1 MNRDSMK
8 TGTKETVTLLSTDFV
23 VAMSAPSTFGP
34 YLLYRRLAVGG
45 MAEIFLAKLAGGD
58 GRWLALKVMLPHNA
72 GNAEHESMFSDE
84 ARLLVSIDHPN
95 IVSAFDFVRVD
106 NRIAVAL
113 EFVPGNDLSIVMRRM
128 RESQTEVP
136 IALALEIAMGVA
148 AGLHHA
154 HTLIAE
160 DGEPLYLVHR
170 DVSPENILL
179 GIDGSVKVA
188 DFGVAKARGMQQVE
202 TKTGI
207 IKGKLRYMAPE
218 YATGNMQDVRSD
230 IFSLALCLFE
240 LLTGA
245 PAYDDNTLGP
255 ELVESIKY
263 ARIPALRSLRPEC
276 PPLLERLLLKSLA
289 VSPMD
294 RFTTAESMRRALEKV
309 RSQIAPSPV
318 TLSEF
323 LIGLNLAP
331 VLPTD
336 ELPGSTPEAIASS
349 AAELEPTGQMNVAE
363 SLPPL
368 QTAKPE
374 LVSLTGYR
382 QIIDRAAATENRR
395 AAVIGHQHPSRTS
408 NLVELQV
415 EFESLDDEL
424 DDDGPDDQGSAT
436 DSYDELASADTSRI
450 DASALPANI
459 GGPSEAPKPA
469 APIALFED
477 AYDEPEPQKL
487 SARYAIAPTSERV
500 ALEPTDA
507 FAVLPPTDSLQALGM
522 TPPEVQAP
530 NPTVAAA
537 VIGHTPPP
545 ARSGLQPMMTPTAEP
560 SQNFS
565 APPSSG
571 PKLAPTPESDDFVRT
586 PPPKY
591 SVIFVKLAAFGI
603 FVIVAMFL
611 FFWVT
616 F

>member
-1 MNRDSMK
+1 
-8 TGTKETVTLLSTDFV
+8 
-23 VAMSAPSTFGP
+23 MSAPSTFGP

-45 MAEIFLAKLAGGD
+45 MAEIFLAKATNGD

-72 GNAEHESMFSDE
+72 GNAEHETMFSDE
-84 ARLLVSIDHPN
+84 ARLLLSIQHPN
-95 IVSAFDFVRVD
+95 IVSAFDFVRVND
-106 NRIAVAL
+106 RIAVAL
-113 EFVPGNDLSIVMRRM
+113 EFVPGNDLSILLRKM
-128 RESQTEVP
+128 RETQTEVP
-136 IALALEIAMGVA
+136 IALALEIGMGVA

-154 HTLIAE
+154 HTLIAD

-179 GIDGSVKVA
+179 GVDGSIKVA
-188 DFGVAKARGMQQVE
+188 DFGVAKARGMKQVE

-263 ARIPALRSLRPEC
+263 ARIPKLRTLRPEC

-309 RSQIAPSPV
+309 RLLVPPSPV
-318 TLSEF
+318 SLSEF
-323 LIGLNLAP
+323 LISMGLEPVMPAEEVSDDAP
-331 VLPTD
+331 SPI
-336 ELPGSTPEAIASS
+336 PS
-349 AAELEPTGQMNVAE
+349 APSELEPTGQMSV
-363 SLPPL
+363 SSHPPL
-368 QTAKPE
+368 QNAQPE

-382 QIIDRAAATENRR
+382 QSIARDTAGESKT
-395 AAVIGHQHPSRTS
+395 AAVVGHQHPSRTS
-408 NLVELQV
+408 GLAQIEV
-415 EFESLDDEL
+415 EFEPI
-424 DDDGPDDQGSAT
+424 DDDASAG
-436 DSYDELASADTSRI
+436 DSYDEIESAETSRL
-450 DASALPANI
+450 DSSFVP
-459 GGPSEAPKPA
+459 PPA
-469 APIALFED
+469 AEPAQPASPSPIALFED
-477 AYDEPEPQKL
+477 AFDEPPP
-487 SARYAIAPTSERV
+487 SVVARYAIAPTSESV

-507 FAVLPPTDSLQALGM
+507 FAVLPPTDALPVLPN
-522 TPPEVQAP
+522 TAQEAP
-530 NPTVAAA
+530 RQQSPVHSPAATVASP
-537 VIGHTPPP
+537 VIGVEAP
-545 ARSGLQPMMTPTAEP
+545 SQGLHQPMMTAHTSVIPSAPMQQP

-571 PKLAPTPESDDFVRT
+571 PKMVLRPESDEVER
-586 PPPKY
+586 PAPPKY
-591 SVIFVKLAAFGI
+591 SPIFVKLAAIGI
-603 FVIVAMFL
+603 FVILAMMFV
-611 FFWVT
+611 FWIT

>member
-1 MNRDSMK
+1 
-8 TGTKETVTLLSTDFV
+8 
-23 VAMSAPSTFGP
+23 MSAPSTFGP

-45 MAEIFLAKLAGGD
+45 MAEIFLAKAANGD

-72 GNAEHESMFSDE
+72 GNPEHETMFSDE
-84 ARLLVSIDHPN
+84 ARLLLSIQHPN

-106 NRIAVAL
+106 DRIAVAL
-113 EFVPGNDLSIVMRRM
+113 EFVPGNDLSILMRKM
-128 RESQTEVP
+128 RETQTEVP
-136 IALALEIAMGVA
+136 IALALEIGMGIA

-154 HTLIAE
+154 HTLIAD

-179 GIDGSVKVA
+179 GVDGSIKVA
-188 DFGVAKARGMQQVE
+188 DFGVAKARGMKQIE

-263 ARIPALRSLRPEC
+263 ARIPKLRTLRPEC
-276 PPLLERLLLKSLA
+276 PPLLERLLLKALA

-294 RFTTAESMRRALEKV
+294 RFTTAESMRRALDKV
-309 RSQIAPSPV
+309 RLLVPPSPV
-318 TLSEF
+318 SLPEF
-323 LIGLNLAP
+323 LISLGLEPVMPTEEGSSDKAP
-331 VLPTD
+331 A
-336 ELPGSTPEAIASS
+336 AITTAP
-349 AAELEPTGQMNVAE
+349 AELEPTGQMSVT
-363 SLPPL
+363 SQPPL
-368 QTAKPE
+368 RSAQPE

-382 QIIDRAAATENRR
+382 QSIVRDTVGESKT
-395 AAVIGHQHPSRTS
+395 AAVVGHQHPSRTS
-408 NLVELQV
+408 GVAEIEV
-415 EFESLDDEL
+415 EFEPLEDEA
-424 DDDGPDDQGSAT
+424 SAS
-436 DSYDELASADTSRI
+436 DSYDEIESAETSRL
-450 DASALPANI
+450 DSSLVPPRAEEPAQ
-459 GGPSEAPKPA
+459 PAQPAAAP

-477 AYDEPEPQKL
+477 AFDEPPPNAT
-487 SARYAIAPTSERV
+487 SRYAIARTSESV

-507 FAVLPPTDSLQALGM
+507 FAVLPPTDALPVLPSAPEAPRQQSPVH
-522 TPPEVQAP
+522 TPAA
-530 NPTVAAA
+530 TVASP
-537 VIGHTPPP
+537 VIGVE
-545 ARSGLQPMMTPTAEP
+545 AVSQGLHQPMMTAHTPVISSTPVPQP

-571 PKLAPTPESDDFVRT
+571 PKSAPRPESDEVDR
-586 PPPKY
+586 PAPPKY
-591 SVIFVKLAAFGI
+591 SPIFVKLAAIGI
-603 FVIVAMFL
+603 FVILAMMFV
-611 FFWVT
+611 FWIT

>member
-1 MNRDSMK
+1 
-8 TGTKETVTLLSTDFV
+8 
-23 VAMSAPSTFGP
+23 MSAPSTFGP

-45 MAEIFLAKLAGGD
+45 MAEIFLAKAASGD

-84 ARLLVSIDHPN
+84 ARLLLSIKHPN

-106 NRIAVAL
+106 DRIAVAL
-113 EFVPGNDLSIVMRRM
+113 EFVPGNDLSILLRKM
-128 RESQTEVP
+128 RETQTEVP
-136 IALALEIAMGVA
+136 IALALEIGMGVA

-154 HTLIAE
+154 HTLIAD

-179 GIDGSVKVA
+179 GVDGSIKVA
-188 DFGVAKARGMQQVE
+188 DFGVAKARGMKQVE

-263 ARIPALRSLRPEC
+263 ARIPKLRTLRPEC
-276 PPLLERLLLKSLA
+276 PPLLERLLLKALA

-294 RFTTAESMRRALEKV
+294 RFTTAESMRRAFDKV
-309 RSQIAPSPV
+309 LQQVPPSPV
-318 TLSEF
+318 SLAEF
-323 LIGLNLAP
+323 LISLGLEPVMPAEEDAANDAP
-331 VLPTD
+331 A
-336 ELPGSTPEAIASS
+336 AIVPAT
-349 AAELEPTGQMNVAE
+349 AELEPTGQMSVA
-363 SLPPL
+363 SHPPL
-368 QTAKPE
+368 RGAKPE

-382 QIIDRAAATENRR
+382 QSIVRDTVGETKT
-395 AAVIGHQHPSRTS
+395 AAVVGHQHPSRTS
-408 NLVELQV
+408 GLAEIEV
-415 EFESLDDEL
+415 EFEALDDHA
-424 DDDGPDDQGSAT
+424 GSG
-436 DSYDELASADTSRI
+436 DSYDEIESAETSRL
-450 DASALPANI
+450 DASFVPPNAVEPVLAAA
-459 GGPSEAPKPA
+459 PS
-469 APIALFED
+469 PIALFED
-477 AYDEPEPQKL
+477 AFVEALPNAA
-487 SARYAIAPTSERV
+487 ARYAIAPTSESV

-507 FAVLPPTDSLQALGM
+507 FAVLPPTGAMPALASAATGAPRQERPLHA
-522 TPPEVQAP
+522 PPA
-530 NPTVAAA
+530 TVAAPA
-537 VIGHTPPP
+537 IGVK
-545 ARSGLQPMMTPTAEP
+545 SMNQGLHRPMMTDHTPVIPSAPVQRP

-571 PKLAPTPESDDFVRT
+571 PKSAPRPESDEVDR
-586 PPPKY
+586 PAPPKY
-591 SVIFVKLAAFGI
+591 SPIFVKLAAIAI
-603 FVIVAMFL
+603 FVILAMMFV
-611 FFWVT
+611 FWIT